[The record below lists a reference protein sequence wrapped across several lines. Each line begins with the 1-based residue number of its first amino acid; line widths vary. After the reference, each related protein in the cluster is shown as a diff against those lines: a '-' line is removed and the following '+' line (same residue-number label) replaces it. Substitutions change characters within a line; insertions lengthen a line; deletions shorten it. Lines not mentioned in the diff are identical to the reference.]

1 MEENVE
7 KEQKSKIIKKY
18 IFISFLTLS
27 IIISTLLI
35 VKYNVEGE
43 KNLPFEIEKISIKS
57 SLDTKSNQSEN
68 IWDLSI
74 IQNND
79 IYIYFKKNEK
89 LDKEVQKIKIDNLQ
103 ITRNKEIGTTKL
115 FLPTS
120 NDIKTNFK
128 NSTEDYSKKG
138 IEYTVNNVDNM
149 EKQEISSN
157 GGMLA
162 FRISNQDLAEYVSN
176 EDAELQYN
184 GTLLQKAGITEQD
197 IKITASM
204 DITIEISK
212 KEKYKGTLTL
222 ELPIEDFNEKSIL
235 GTEKTD
241 LSDVIFK
248 RSE

>member
-1 MEENVE
+1 MYDLGTKLKRTIRFSVVVV
-7 KEQKSKIIKKY
+7 ILALVITVICLLMLKY
-18 IFISFLTLS
+18 A
-27 IIISTLLI
+27 
-35 VKYNVEGE
+35 VEGE
-43 KNLPFEIEKISIKS
+43 NNMPFELSQLIVVSTAEGVENNK
-57 SLDTKSNQSEN
+57 NEN
-68 IWDLSI
+68 IWNFDL

-89 LDKEVQKIKIDNLQ
+89 LDSEVQKIRIDNLQ
-103 ITRNKEIGTTKL
+103 IKRNKEIGSTKL

-138 IEYTVNNVDNM
+138 IEYTVNAVDNM
-149 EKQEISSN
+149 EKQEIGQT
-157 GGMLA
+157 GGILA
-162 FRISNQDLAEYVSN
+162 FRISNQELANYVSN
-176 EDAELQYN
+176 EEAELQYN